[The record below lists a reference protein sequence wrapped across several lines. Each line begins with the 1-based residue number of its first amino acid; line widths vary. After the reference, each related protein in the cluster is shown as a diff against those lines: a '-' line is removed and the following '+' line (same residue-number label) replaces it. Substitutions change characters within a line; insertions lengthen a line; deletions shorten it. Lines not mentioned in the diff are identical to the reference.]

1 MAKTKTGTKLAYK
14 CTECGWMTAKWTG
27 RCGECQ
33 AWGTIQETGV
43 TPSTARTAPVT
54 VTVDELAQPITE
66 IDASHAES
74 FPTGVSEFDRVLGS
88 GLVPGAVILLAGEPG
103 IGKSTMALDI
113 AGQVASTRRED
124 RKSTRLNSSHVAS
137 SYAVF
142 CLKKK
147 KNMSRKV
154 HPCKDAADKQRAAR
168 AEQARPRIEAQRH
181 SPRTRLTP
189 KDAQNTAIVQSSN
202 TLQL

>member
-1 MAKTKTGTKLAYK
+1 MSKSKTKLAYK
-14 CTECGWMTAKWTG
+14 CSECGWMAAKWTG

-33 AWGTIQETGV
+33 AWGTIEEAGV
-43 TPSTARTAPVT
+43 TPATTRTTAARVA
-54 VTVDELAQPITE
+54 VDQLAQPITQ

-74 FPTGVSEFDRVLGS
+74 FPTGVSEFDRVLGG

-147 KNMSRKV
+147 KNMSR
-154 HPCKDAADKQRAAR
+154 
-168 AEQARPRIEAQRH
+168 
-181 SPRTRLTP
+181 
-189 KDAQNTAIVQSSN
+189 
-202 TLQL
+202 